1 MLSAPDLE
9 RYCRERDLAARLL
22 HLSVPT
28 PTVQAAAEAVGCPPA
43 QIVKSVLF
51 LADGSPVVAVASGLA
66 RIDRRAVADHCQVS
80 GKRVR
85 LARPEEVEQ
94 YTAYPVGALPPF
106 GHPEPL
112 LTLLDFRVLQQD
124 TVYAGGGAENALLEM
139 DPRVIQAA
147 VPTDVV
153 DLIRS

>member
-1 MLSAPDLE
+1 MLRAADLA
-9 RYCRERDLAARLL
+9 RFCREHALPARLVR
-22 HLSVPT
+22 LSVPT
-28 PTVQAAAEAVGCPPA
+28 PTVQAAAQAVGCPPE

-51 LADGSPVVAVASGLA
+51 LVDGSPVVAVASGLA
-66 RIDRRAVADHCQVS
+66 RINRRAVAEHCRVS

-85 LARPEEVEQ
+85 LATPAEVAQ

-112 LTLLDFRVLQQD
+112 LTLLDFRVLQQEI
-124 TVYAGGGAENALLEM
+124 VYAGGGAEDTLLEM
-139 DPRVIQAA
+139 APQVIQAA

-153 DLIRS
+153 DLIQA